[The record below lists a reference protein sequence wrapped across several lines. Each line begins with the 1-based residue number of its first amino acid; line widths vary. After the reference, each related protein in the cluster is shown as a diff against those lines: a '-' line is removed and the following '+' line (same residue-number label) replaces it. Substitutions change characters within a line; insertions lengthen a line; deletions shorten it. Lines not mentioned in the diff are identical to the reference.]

1 MRKKAIALVVCFSMA
16 LSFLIGCGSQNA
28 ENKSSE
34 SKESQAVEKTA
45 ASESEKAS
53 AEEEEK
59 ELVSLRLVMYGELTT
74 RREEFL
80 KNEFHDAVLEDLN
93 IDLSVEFL
101 PWGSDSVVRTMLT
114 SGEAF
119 ALNYRYDRDD
129 YFQKGY
135 LAEIPMELI
144 EEKCPTYL
152 QMRGS
157 KGFKAAS
164 YDGKILCM
172 PFGNKASGGRH
183 QFYTVRKDMLDELGY
198 KAEEITTL
206 DKWIEVCEAVHQTW
220 PDVRVIPA
228 STVDYSMLG
237 YVFTGEVP
245 TMINS
250 YGYINELEEGSTVY
264 NYYES
269 ELFKKVAEYH
279 AEMIESGYII
289 PDMFTDPGKA
299 NADWKAGLS
308 FSKAGVPGE
317 IVETGFISTIPGAE
331 ITRVKI
337 GDAPFVTTMDYDW
350 GISISAADEEH
361 VDRWLEL
368 IEWMYKDQETYDFL
382 IYGVEGKDYERN
394 EDGSINKLVTDV
406 FWEDWF
412 MMADCYQTYSSMVT
426 EENIQIYL
434 DTDKDVIESKTMGF
448 VFDSS
453 AVSTEI
459 SMIQA
464 AYDEYMKPIEMG
476 IDAYDSHY
484 EEALKKMKDAGLDT
498 VVEEIQNQFSAWYAN
513 NR

>member
-1 MRKKAIALVVCFSMA
+1 M
-16 LSFLIGCGSQNA
+16 
-28 ENKSSE
+28 
-34 SKESQAVEKTA
+34 
-45 ASESEKAS
+45 
-53 AEEEEK
+53 
-59 ELVSLRLVMYGELTT
+59 
-74 RREEFL
+74 
-80 KNEFHDAVLEDLN
+80 
-93 IDLSVEFL
+93 
-101 PWGSDSVVRTMLT
+101 
-114 SGEAF
+114 
-119 ALNYRYDRDD
+119 
-129 YFQKGY
+129 
-135 LAEIPMELI
+135 
-144 EEKCPTYL
+144 
-152 QMRGS
+152 
-157 KGFKAAS
+157 
-164 YDGKILCM
+164 
-172 PFGNKASGGRH
+172 
-183 QFYTVRKDMLDELGY
+183 
-198 KAEEITTL
+198 
-206 DKWIEVCEAVHQTW
+206 
-220 PDVRVIPA
+220 
-228 STVDYSMLG
+228 
-237 YVFTGEVP
+237 
-245 TMINS
+245 
-250 YGYINELEEGSTVY
+250 
-264 NYYES
+264 
-269 ELFKKVAEYH
+269 
-279 AEMIESGYII
+279 
-289 PDMFTDPGKA
+289 
-299 NADWKAGLS
+299 
-308 FSKAGVPGE
+308 
-317 IVETGFISTIPGAE
+317 
-331 ITRVKI
+331 KI

-476 IDAYDSHY
+476 IDAYDSPY